1 VDGGDGFVA
10 QADTSCR
17 CLFVAARVEPRV
29 ASTVDET
36 IVRRGIAGAMANED
50 DLTGAGRSSERSLK
64 IDLHPRI
71 IESSRLIRD

>member
-1 VDGGDGFVA
+1 VDRGDALASEPPTG
-10 QADTSCR
+10 CLR
-17 CLFVAARVEPRV
+17 LFVAARVEPGV

-71 IESSRLIRD
+71 IESSRHIRD